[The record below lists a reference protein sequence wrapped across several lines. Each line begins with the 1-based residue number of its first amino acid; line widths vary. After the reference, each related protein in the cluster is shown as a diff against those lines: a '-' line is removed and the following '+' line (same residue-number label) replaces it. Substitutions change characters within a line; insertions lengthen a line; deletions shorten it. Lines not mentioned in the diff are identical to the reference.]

1 MVMLSK
7 YVDITSAKAAGF
19 DSLLLGPRRV
29 LPSWLNPNVPGRGM
43 AHGFDLGQY
52 WLGSGLVSQG
62 ALLADARNSDASF
75 DNTAGVYEL
84 FGPNVPAITD
94 RGLYAGGQFTNKNAA
109 YNFAPSLV
117 TPTNATAFNAL
128 AVPGTIAAHGGG
140 GSLGQF
146 GIVADAAKV
155 AASSAGAIS
164 NGNVFS
170 VDMTGDTVGSGYFIF
185 NNAVGNTNPH
195 SWGAWVRNDTVDA
208 TLRMVGFTSYGVV
221 IKIPGVE
228 YSYIKAENWTPDAT
242 AKFRPQIPFS
252 GRLWLFGM
260 QLVESRFL
268 PPPIATSGAAA
279 TRLADDLT
287 IPDFATKAAA
297 FGFGSGFTVAPIVDI
312 TRLSN
317 PVARTITAHGTD
329 ADNLAHVFL
338 DTDNRVKARMR
349 KAGADV
355 WTIQSGVIGATG
367 PRNIEVTF
375 KPGANVLTVDGVAG
389 DANADATAL
398 PALAEARIGSNFS
411 LGTPFN
417 DPIPR
422 LQLWGV

>member
-1 MVMLSK
+1 MSIAQLPAFS
-7 YVDITSAKAAGF
+7 ITV
-19 DSLLLGPRRV
+19 R
-29 LPSWLNPNVPGRGM
+29 PSWLNPNVPGRGM
-43 AHGFDLGQY
+43 GMAFDLGQY
-52 WLGSGLVSQG
+52 WLGSGQVAQS
-62 ALLADARNSDASF
+62 ALLADARNSDALF

-94 RGLYAGGQFTNKNAA
+94 RGLLPLGQFTNKNAA

-117 TPTNATAFNAL
+117 TLTNATAFNAL
-128 AVPGTIAAHGGG
+128 AVPGVVAGHGGG
-140 GSLGQF
+140 GSLGKF
-146 GIVADAAKV
+146 GIVADTDKV
-155 AASSAGAIS
+155 AVSSAGAIS

-170 VDMTGDTVGSGYFIF
+170 VDMTGDTVGSGYFVF
-185 NNAVGNTNPH
+185 GNATGNANPH

-208 TLRMVGFTSYGVV
+208 TLRMVGSGNYGTI
-221 IKIPGVE
+221 IKTPGAE
-228 YSYIKAENWTPDAT
+228 YSYIKAENWKPDAT
-242 AKFRPQIPFS
+242 AKFRPQIPFP

-268 PPPIATSGAAA
+268 PPPIVTAGAPA

-287 IPDFATKAAA
+287 IPDFAAKAAA

-312 TRLSN
+312 TRLSD
-317 PVARTITAHGTD
+317 PVARTITAHGVD
-329 ADNLAHVFL
+329 ADNLVHVFL
-338 DTDNRVKARMR
+338 DTDNRVKARLR

-355 WTIQSGVIGATG
+355 WTMQSGIIGATG

-398 PALAEARIGSNFS
+398 PTLTEARIGSNFG
-411 LGTPFN
+411 LATPAN
-417 DPIPR
+417 DPIQR
-422 LQLWGV
+422 LQQWAV